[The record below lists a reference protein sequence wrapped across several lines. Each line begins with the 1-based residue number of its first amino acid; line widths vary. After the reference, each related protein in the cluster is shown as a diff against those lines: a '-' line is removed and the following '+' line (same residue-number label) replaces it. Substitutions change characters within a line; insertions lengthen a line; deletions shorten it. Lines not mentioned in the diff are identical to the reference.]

1 MADKKKLNI
10 LYTNIGRG
18 HPFYLD
24 GICEEINRNHS
35 DKIDINIIN
44 VFDLSSGLSLRLWKL
59 IRFLYKRGSQGGLF
73 GKIYSAIRKNKKT
86 DSFGFIEKILACGI
100 RDYLKKNRY
109 HTLLAH
115 PMLIPM
121 ISDLV
126 EVYYQHGELAVPDIA
141 VVGGAQ
147 KIFVPTDNAKNRFY
161 QKGVSENNIIVS
173 GLCIEHKLKEN
184 AGITYEKR
192 FARLNA
198 NTDLIGA
205 FYSSGAEPIGHINK
219 IIKILLSLEKNKQ
232 KGIVFCKSGGR
243 LEKTVRNNIKAEI
256 INPENIQNNILTY
269 FNKCGILIVLYE
281 GREEENRY
289 TEILFKYY
297 DYFVSPSHERTNWAL
312 GLGIPMFILHPLID
326 PFSPINRDI
335 LIENDVAYEIL
346 DDKTADGFAERLEHL
361 IKNRDIV
368 GLAKNGYG
376 KFPLD
381 GFNKICN
388 SLKGLLLNVR

>member
-1 MADKKKLNI
+1 MADKQKFNI

-24 GICEEINRNHS
+24 GICEEINRNYS
-35 DKIDINIIN
+35 DRINTNIIN
-44 VFDLSSGLSLRLWKL
+44 VFDLSSGLSLWLWKL
-59 IRFLYKRGSQGGLF
+59 IRFMYKKGSQGGLF

-86 DSFGFIEKILACGI
+86 DSFGFVERILARGI

-109 HTLLAH
+109 STLVAH

-126 EVYYQHGELAVPDIA
+126 DVYYQHGELAVPDIA
-141 VVGGAQ
+141 VVRGAQ
-147 KIFVPTDNAKNRFY
+147 KVFVPTDSAKNRFY
-161 QKGVSENNIIVS
+161 QKGVNENNIIVT
-173 GLCIEHKLKEN
+173 GLSVEHELKEN
-184 AGITYEKR
+184 AGIMFEKR
-192 FARLNA
+192 LTRLKSD
-198 NTDLIGA
+198 TELIGA
-205 FYSSGAEPIGHINK
+205 FFSSGAEPIGHINK

-243 LEKTVRNNIKAEI
+243 LEETVRNNIKAEI
-256 INPENIQNNILTY
+256 INPEKIQNNILTY
-269 FNKCGILIVLYE
+269 FNNCGILIVLYK

-289 TEILFKYY
+289 TEILFKYF

-312 GLGIPMFILHPLID
+312 GLGIPMFVLHPLIG

-335 LIENDVAYEIL
+335 LIENDVAYEIS
-346 DDKTADGFAERLEHL
+346 DDKTADGFAEWLKQLSNNGDLAR
-361 IKNRDIV
+361 
-368 GLAKNGYG
+368 LAKNGFG
-376 KFPLD
+376 KFPFD

-388 SLKGLLLNVR
+388 LLKGLLLNV